1 MKLLENIVALV
12 VTFFVLMVSVVGF
25 IVMVMGVAIFA
36 AAIAIAVTS
45 PLWLPVLIIIK
56 LIGG

>member
-36 AAIAIAVTS
+36 AAIAIAVTA